1 MILVLNGISSLENR
15 ERILF
20 GTANWEKKYFTGHHL
35 DYLRNTTQIY
45 WQIKIWITI
54 TRKKKGKT
62 GLLEGEEDRGKGKQ
76 RLRSLKELLEDY

>member
-54 TRKKKGKT
+54 TRKKKA
-62 GLLEGEEDRGKGKQ
+62 
-76 RLRSLKELLEDY
+76 RLGCLKERKIEEKESRGSDP